1 MRVQKIII
9 IYMAFVFMLSIT
21 GVIGVESKREE
32 QETLLAYLVDTG
44 EINQEM
50 AESLRSHC
58 RQELSQAKKIL
69 QNLELCFMK
78 ERSISREEHY
88 GGSSRVRTHE
98 VLNVVC
104 PHVKQILVDCLRNK
118 NLIRPVTGAKD
129 LDTWYTNYLGSVES
143 SSRRRELAEK
153 SGEQADPLP
162 TIIIAVGV
170 TAFLTF
176 VISIL
181 LFYLCCANG
190 LAAGRNDERPL
201 LSLSLSDN
209 SVASSR
215 KSIGL
220 GTSANEE
227 KTGSQSFSS
236 SMIHNKSSGNLF
248 LDSRSLSNAS
258 HSRSSGNLY
267 IESNSL
273 SKSRSLNDSK
283 KENPFG
289 TTGDDAA
296 NSAETCAQVVPGVVG
311 APVFPPL
318 KPPPGRKVPPSPP
331 PLTSVNSSPPA
342 PTPPPPPPPALRTPT
357 PLPPM
362 PPAPPA
368 PSTAPGPP
376 PPPPGRAS
384 AGPGPPPPPAPRGA
398 GPRPPGPPP
407 PPGARATG
415 PPLPPG
421 VGGPRPPGPP
431 PPGGVR
437 PPRGAHHAP
446 SSSVGDLDLGANK
459 TKLKPFFWDKVNAST
474 DDSMVWNQIKAGSF
488 QFNEEMIE
496 TLFGYTPTG
505 KNILPTRKEST
516 QDTPKFIQIID
527 AKKSQNLSILL
538 KALSVTTQEVGDALE
553 EGNELPAELIQT
565 LLKMAPSAEEELKLR
580 LFTGE
585 LTQLGHAERFLKV
598 VVDIPFAFKRLE
610 SLYFMG
616 ILEEESANLKESFV
630 TLEAACKEL
639 RKSRLFLKLLEAVLK
654 TGNRM
659 NSGTFRGGAQAFKLD
674 TLLKLSDVK
683 GIDGKTTLLHFVV
696 QEIIRGEGI
705 RAARSAR
712 ELRSMSSF
720 RSDDLNDGS
729 ILDSDENLRSL
740 GLEVVSGLGSDL
752 ENVKRAAA
760 LDVDGITGSVA
771 KLGHAL
777 VKARDFLNTEM
788 KSIEGE
794 DRGFQETL
802 RSFVENAGGDV
813 RWLLEEEKR
822 ISALI
827 KSTADYFHGN
837 TGKDEG
843 LRVFTIVRDFLVIL
857 DKVCLEVKTTPAKPK
872 EDKPKQ
878 KDEKPSSSTVKEDP
892 VAAPPDSQ
900 KSTPTAG
907 RPLKVPA
914 LANKRPDSSDDS
926 DESDSS
932 DDSSSDKDNDKP
944 GTPTKEDRVA
954 ARLDSQKPTP
964 TAGPPPQLSGIAN
977 KRPDSSDE
985 SDSSN
990 DSSSGEDE
998 DKPSTPTKEDPVA
1011 EPSDSQKP
1019 TTAAIANK
1027 RPDSSDES
1035 DGSDESSSDEDE
1047 DKPVTPTKED
1057 QVTTP
1062 SDPQK
1067 TTPLQLQP
1075 AIANRRLYSSDQSD
1089 DSSSDEDEPCTPTK
1103 EDPVATPLDSQK
1115 PAPAVITS
1123 SHPDGSD
1130 DSSSEKDADTD

>member
-1 MRVQKIII
+1 
-9 IYMAFVFMLSIT
+9 
-21 GVIGVESKREE
+21 
-32 QETLLAYLVDTG
+32 
-44 EINQEM
+44 
-50 AESLRSHC
+50 
-58 RQELSQAKKIL
+58 
-69 QNLELCFMK
+69 MK
-78 ERSISREEHY
+78 ERSISREELY
-88 GGSSRVRTHE
+88 VGSSRVKTHE
-98 VLNVVC
+98 VLNAVC
-104 PHVKQILVDCLRNK
+104 PQVKQILVDCLRVK
-118 NLIRPVTGAKD
+118 NLIHPVTGERED
-129 LDTWYTNYLGSVES
+129 LDTWTKYLRSLES

-153 SGEQADPLP
+153 SGEQPDPLP

-170 TAFLTF
+170 TASVTF
-176 VISIL
+176 IVSIL

-209 SVASSR
+209 SV
-215 KSIGL
+215 
-220 GTSANEE
+220 GTPVNEE
-227 KTGSQSFSS
+227 KLRSQSFNSS
-236 SMIHNKSSGNLF
+236 LSHTKSSGNLF
-248 LDSRSLSNAS
+248 LDSRLLSSAS

-267 IESNSL
+267 LESNSL
-273 SKSRSLNDSK
+273 RNSLSLSSSKG
-283 KENPFG
+283 ENPLG
-289 TTGDDAA
+289 TTADDSTI
-296 NSAETCAQVVPGVVG
+296 SAETCAQVVPGVVG
-311 APVFPPL
+311 TPVFPPL
-318 KPPPGRKVPPSPP
+318 KPPPGRIVPPSPP
-331 PLTSVNSSPPA
+331 PVSSA
-342 PTPPPPPPPALRTPT
+342 PTPPPPPSLRTPT
-357 PLPPM
+357 THLAPM

-368 PSTAPGPP
+368 PRPP

-384 AGPGPPPPPAPRGA
+384 AGPGPPPPPGA
-398 GPRPPGPPP
+398 GPRPPPPPGGPRTPGPPP
-407 PPGARATG
+407 PPGAGGPRAPG
-415 PPLPPG
+415 PPPPPRA
-421 VGGPRPPGPP
+421 GGPRPPGPP

-446 SSSVGDLDLGANK
+446 SSSVGDLDLGSNK

-505 KNILPTRKEST
+505 KNILPTKKDSGQE
-516 QDTPKFIQIID
+516 TPKFIQIID

-538 KALSVTTQEVGDALE
+538 KALSVTTQEVSDALE

-565 LLKMAPSAEEELKLR
+565 LLKMAPTAEEELKLR

-610 SLYFMG
+610 SIYFMG
-616 ILEEESANLKESFV
+616 ILEEESTNLKDSFV
-630 TLEAACKEL
+630 ILEAACKEL

-720 RSDDLNDGS
+720 KSDDLNDDS

-740 GLEVVSGLGSDL
+740 GLQVVSGLGAGL

-760 LDVDGITGSVA
+760 LDVDSITGSVA

-802 RSFVENAGGDV
+802 RGFIENAGADV

-822 ISALI
+822 ITALI

-872 EDKPKQ
+872 EGKPKEDKPNTKE
-878 KDEKPSSSTVKEDP
+878 EKPSGSTAKEGSVP
-892 VAAPPDSQ
+892 APPDSQ
-900 KSTPTAG
+900 KPI
-907 RPLKVPA
+907 P
-914 LANKRPDSSDDS
+914 
-926 DESDSS
+926 
-932 DDSSSDKDNDKP
+932 
-944 GTPTKEDRVA
+944 
-954 ARLDSQKPTP
+954 
-964 TAGPPPQLSGIAN
+964 AGPPLQLPAIAN
-977 KRPDSSDE
+977 KPPDSSDE
-985 SDSSN
+985 SDSSDD
-990 DSSSGEDE
+990 DSSSDEDE
-998 DKPSTPTKEDPVA
+998 DKPGTSTNEDPVA
-1011 EPSDSQKP
+1011 APSDSQNP
-1019 TTAAIANK
+1019 AIANK
-1027 RPDSSDES
+1027 HADTSDDSDES
-1035 DGSDESSSDEDE
+1035 DGSDESSSDEDNAGSSA
-1047 DKPVTPTKED
+1047 KED
-1057 QVTTP
+1057 PTP
-1062 SDPQK
+1062 AAGP
-1067 TTPLQLQP
+1067 PLQLHP
-1075 AIANRRLYSSDQSD
+1075 TIANRRPDSSDESDD
-1089 DSSSDEDEPCTPTK
+1089 DSSSEEDEPGTPTK
-1103 EDPVATPLDSQK
+1103 EDPVATPPDPAAIASRHPDS
-1115 PAPAVITS
+1115 S
-1123 SHPDGSD
+1123 DGSD
-1130 DSSSEKDADTD
+1130 DSSSDKDKDTD